1 VAVGHDVIDAFRHS
15 PHPFVVVRNSRPT
28 LPLLIVEDHDET
40 RTALVRLLHL
50 EGYSVVAMKDGEA
63 ALEYLRHGGP
73 VALIVLDLQM
83 PRVDGWVLRTRLL
96 EEPTL
101 AKIPVVVFS
110 ARAAG
115 NLPDVAYVNKNDP
128 AALLDLIERQSRP
141 TRLAAR

>member
-1 VAVGHDVIDAFRHS
+1 VTGGQDVIDAFGDS
-15 PHPFVVVRNSRPT
+15 PHPFFVVRNPRPS

-40 RTALVRLLHL
+40 RAALVRLLHL
-50 EGYSVVAMKDGEA
+50 EGYSVVAMKDGEV

-73 VALIVLDLQM
+73 VALIVMDLHM

-115 NLPDVAYVNKNDP
+115 NLPDIAYVNKNNP

-141 TRLAAR
+141 AHVTVR

>member
-1 VAVGHDVIDAFRHS
+1 V
-15 PHPFVVVRNSRPT
+15 
-28 LPLLIVEDHDET
+28 VEDHDET

-63 ALEYLRHGGP
+63 AFEYLRHGGP
-73 VALIVLDLQM
+73 VALIVMDLQM
-83 PRVDGWVLRTRLL
+83 PRVDGWALRTRLL

-115 NLPDVAYVNKNDP
+115 NLPDIAYVNKNDP
-128 AALLDLIERQSRP
+128 GALLELIERQSRP
-141 TRLAAR
+141 AHLTVR